1 MTTMSNDQKY
11 SYRVSWSEED
21 EALVG
26 TVAELPSLS
35 VVEDD
40 VADAFLGIRRLTAEV
55 VQEMASAG

>member
-21 EALVG
+21 EAFVG

-55 VQEMASAG
+55 VQDMASAG